1 MKMQIEEYVG
11 RKHQNYMYTSKKKP
25 EFSHN
30 FQFLY

>member
-11 RKHQNYMYTSKKKP
+11 RKHQNYMYTLKKP